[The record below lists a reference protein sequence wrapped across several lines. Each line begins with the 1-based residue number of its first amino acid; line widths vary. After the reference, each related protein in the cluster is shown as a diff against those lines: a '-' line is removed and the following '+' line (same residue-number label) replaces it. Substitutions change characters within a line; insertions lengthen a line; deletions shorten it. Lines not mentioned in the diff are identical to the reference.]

1 MEDKELDVIKQEI
14 IDKAVE
20 KLEGNISTKYVTME
34 ELKKSLEA
42 VKAPIVPEEE
52 PGGFTKFVKKTL
64 TSSTEPIVPA
74 QYVNKIFDIM
84 RDYSI
89 ILKNATVIN
98 VSSNT
103 AYVPYVET
111 RPTVVWIAEGS
122 QITGMTEPSLA
133 NKTATIKKAATL
145 INVSN
150 ELLSDAAV
158 GPAVDNL
165 LMDLVAKAFV
175 KEFDK
180 QVLVGATTP
189 WNGIASL
196 TGATSLVGAG
206 YAPTWAELHE
216 VIFGLSSDYM
226 VNPVFVA
233 NKGFYALAF
242 ALTASTAGSPMLDIN
257 TKTLLGYPYYANE
270 DMDAPSSGSY
280 AANKVMAI
288 FGDLKQVIVA
298 MRQDLTI
305 ETTRAFKFDY
315 DLTSVKVTA
324 RVGVAFP
331 YEAAFLL
338 YKSKAT

>member
-14 IDKAVE
+14 VDKAVE
-20 KLEGNISTKYVTME
+20 KLEGNISTKYVTMD

-42 VKAPIVPEEE
+42 VKAPIINEGE

-64 TSSTEPIVPA
+64 TSSTEPIVPP
-74 QYVNKIFDIM
+74 QYVNRIFEIM
-84 RDYSI
+84 RDYSL
-89 ILKNATVIN
+89 ILKNATVVN

-111 RPTVVWIAEGS
+111 RPTVVWTTEGA

-150 ELLSDAAV
+150 ELLDDAAV
-158 GPAVDNL
+158 GPAVDSI
-165 LMDLVAKAFV
+165 LMDLLARAFV

-180 QVLVGATTP
+180 QVLVGSSSP
-189 WNGIASL
+189 WDGITSL
-196 TGATSLVGAG
+196 SSATSVVSAG
-206 YAPTWAELHE
+206 YAPTWSELHS

-226 VNPVFVA
+226 INPVFVA
-233 NKGFYALAF
+233 NKGFYSIAF

-257 TKTLLGYPYYANE
+257 SKTLLGYPYYLNE
-270 DMDAPSSGSY
+270 DMPAPSSGAFS
-280 AANKVMAI
+280 ANTVMAI
-288 FGDLKQVIVA
+288 FADLKQVIVA
-298 MRQDLTI
+298 LRQDLTV

-315 DLTSVKVTA
+315 DLTSVKFTA

-331 YEAAFLL
+331 YPAAFLL